1 MPSNLLAPAAAAYA
15 QTNRGGI
22 ASSSRPVT
30 ARPALPT
37 VTRTRSKPRRLVLA
51 ASEPVTLNK
60 APMNPITLTD
70 AALTHL
76 KKLRGETSDAKT
88 VLRVGVK
95 SGGCSGM
102 SYVMDFITKAED
114 MRPEDTVIPLEDGI
128 ELRVDPKSLLYLFG
142 LHLDYS
148 SDLIG
153 GGFKFMNPNAASSCG
168 CGTSFNV

>member
-1 MPSNLLAPAAAAYA
+1 MPASLLIAAAAYI

-30 ARPALPT
+30 ARPALPR
-37 VTRTRSKPRRLVLA
+37 VTRTRPQRVVVAA
-51 ASEPVTLNK
+51 ASEQVTLNK
-60 APMNPITLTD
+60 APMSPITLTD
-70 AALTHL
+70 AALAHL
-76 KKLRGETSDAKT
+76 KKLNSDTSDSKT

-114 MRPEDTVIPLEDGI
+114 MRPDDTVIPIEDGI

-148 SDLIG
+148 TDLIG
-153 GGFKFMNPNAASSCG
+153 GGFKFMNPNASSSCG